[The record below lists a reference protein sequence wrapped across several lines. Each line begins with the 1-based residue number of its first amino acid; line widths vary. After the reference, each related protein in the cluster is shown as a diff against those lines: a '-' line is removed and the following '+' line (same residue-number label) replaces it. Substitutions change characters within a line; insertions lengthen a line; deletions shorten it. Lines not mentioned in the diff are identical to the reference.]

1 MQTDEVTTEGGK
13 TVLRQADGRSVEE
26 HLADASIQAKVQL
39 AIADDDALSTLAI
52 DVEVQSGQVL
62 LTGNVDS
69 RAQWQQAAELAGS
82 VEGATDII
90 NKLRVDGQPV
100 VRPSDEEPLIAGNA
114 PSDTSAPAPDAPG
127 EPARGDVASSGQT
140 SGEESSASGQ
150 DGQPSD
156 ASPEQ
161 PSEPAAQQEVY
172 HTVQSGES
180 LWLIA
185 NEYDVSISS
194 IRSLNDLSGN
204 RLMPGQRLRVK

>member
-1 MQTDEVTTEGGK
+1 MQADEVSTERGE

-62 LTGNVDS
+62 LTGNVES
-69 RAQWQQAAELAGS
+69 RAQWEQAAELAGS
-82 VEGATDII
+82 VEGATDVI
-90 NKLRVDGQPV
+90 NELRVDGQPV
-100 VRPSDEEPLIAGNA
+100 VRPSNEEPLIAGAA
-114 PSDTSAPAPDAPG
+114 PSDTTAPASDTAT
-127 EPARGDVASSGQT
+127 EPAGDDVASSGQT
-140 SGEESSASGQ
+140 SGEQSSPAGQ
-150 DGQPSD
+150 NGQPSD
-156 ASPEQ
+156 APSGQ
-161 PSEPAAQQEVY
+161 ASEPAAQQEVY

-180 LWLIA
+180 LWIIA
-185 NEYDVSISS
+185 NEYDVTISS